1 MTLLSVL
8 VATTRATFQK
18 TDISYAR
25 SVTYIKRLMM
35 RTPLLMQHK
44 VPARSRL
51 SSLLTCFQT
60 LFPSII
66 STSSPLTSD
75 TSCIARSL
83 VEYDLL
89 RSSLIWAACTRH
101 LARTDHRTWVPG
113 RRGLRGPCARAVPF
127 HGTTCV
133 PLCLPPHCFS
143 FPIKLRSDRTGV
155 SASCGKGRR

>member
-89 RSSLIWAACTRH
+89 RSSLIWAGCTRH

-113 RRGLRGPCARAVPF
+113 RRGLRLSR
-127 HGTTCV
+127 
-133 PLCLPPHCFS
+133 PL
-143 FPIKLRSDRTGV
+143 RTGRPV
-155 SASCGKGRR
+155 PRHDLCAALFASSLFQLSDKATI